1 MPEWEMTET
10 GTAPVGSREQLS
22 EQLRAEQEI
31 NLILTES
38 MVDLEMALEDTGWRK
53 LSNGVRDEFS
63 HDGRRRIREM
73 CRTMVISNPLMKRA
87 VTVRIGYIWGQGVTV
102 SARAGEDAEQ
112 DVDEVVQMFWD
123 DNEKSLTG
131 SQAQEEL
138 ERALGTDGEIYL
150 ALFTNPLVGR
160 VQVRSTPT
168 DEITD
173 IICNPEDRDEPWFYV
188 REYVTQVLE
197 QGFATGN
204 TRTRSQT
211 VKVVHPALGFVPAQR
226 IKYLNGAEVRWDAPI
241 LHVPVNRLDG
251 WKYGIPDVYA
261 SIAWA
266 RMYKEFLVDWALLA
280 KSLAKFAW
288 RATGSN
294 KTRAQRA
301 ADKIAA
307 NATKTNGT
315 LPVPPVGQAAVMDSG
330 TSLEAIPKT
339 GAQVDADSG
348 KPLAA
353 MAAAGVGLPVTILLA
368 DPGQTGARAV
378 AETLDLPTIL
388 EMTMRRMLWTSVL
401 DRVLQHAIDAAVLAP
416 RGTLRGTATI
426 DVWDRKVVTL
436 AGDTERT
443 VEIDWPPLID
453 VDPVELIKAIVAAD
467 GTGKLP
473 PLTTVRLLLK
483 ALGVKNPE
491 EVIETITDADG
502 NFIDPAITAGQ
513 AAIDAARDGRDPAGA
528 IA

>member
-1 MPEWEMTET
+1 MPEWITEA
-10 GTAPVGSREQLS
+10 GTVLDSREHLS
-22 EQLRAEQEI
+22 EQLRSEQEQ
-31 NLILTES
+31 NLILTEA

-63 HDGRRRIREM
+63 ENGRRLIREM
-73 CRTMVISNPLMKRA
+73 CRTMVVSNPLMKRA
-87 VTVRIGYIWGQGVTV
+87 VNVRIGYIWGQGVEV
-102 SARAGEDAEQ
+102 AARAGADAPQ
-112 DVDEVVQMFWD
+112 DVDEIVQMFWD
-123 DNEKSLTG
+123 DNTRSLTG

-138 ERALGTDGEIYL
+138 ERALGTDGEVFL

-168 DEITD
+168 DEIVD
-173 IICNPEDRDEPWFYV
+173 IITNPEDRDEPWFYV

-197 QGFATGN
+197 QGYATGN
-204 TRTRSQT
+204 TRTRAET
-211 VKVVHPALGFVPAQR
+211 KRVAHPALGFVPAAR
-226 IKYLNGAEVRWDAPI
+226 IKTLNGAEVRWDAPI

-251 WKYGIPDVYA
+251 WKHGIPDVYA

-280 KSLAKFAW
+280 KSLSKFAW

-301 ADKIAA
+301 AEKIRE
-307 NATKTNGT
+307 NQTTTVGS
-315 LPVPPVGQAAVMDSG
+315 LPVPPVGQVAVSDAG
-330 TSLEAIPKT
+330 TTLEAIPKT

-388 EMTMRRMLWTSVL
+388 EMTMRRSLWTWVIEQ
-401 DRVLQHAIDAAVLAP
+401 VTQYAIDQAVLAP
-416 RGTLRGTATI
+416 RGTLSGSVAI
-426 DVWDRKVVTL
+426 DAWGRKVVTL
-436 AGDTERT
+436 TGETDRT

-453 VDPVELIKAIVAAD
+453 VDPVELIKAIVEAD
-467 GTGKLP
+467 GTGKMP
-473 PLTTVRLLLK
+473 PLTTVRLLLR
-483 ALGVKNPE
+483 ALGVKNPD
-491 EVIETITDADG
+491 EVIAEITDADG
-502 NFIDPAITAGQ
+502 NFVDPTVTAGQ
-513 AAIDAARDGRDPAGA
+513 AAVEAHRRGEDPAA
-528 IA
+528 LFD